1 MGELSFPKSFL
12 QQHWYLCDAI
22 GETCNFNLTN
32 NAFLF
37 GGVQGSFKIYPLPD
51 DPGVP
56 APPRQFRE
64 LPESGPQEC
73 LIRIYVV
80 SCTDLQP
87 KDTNGM
93 VRLIHEAA
101 ADKPC
106 CFNPVHI
113 LPHSLSQLWKRWIL
127 STLFINPFSIQCD
140 PYIKIMLGRK
150 TVDDRDNYKPNTL
163 NPVFGRWDA
172 VEMFCF
178 FLKIYFWY
186 LIILQWKLKHFKYFS
201 PGCLSYPASCLKTR
215 IWRFLCMTMTS
226 WAEMKKWVR
235 QSSIW
240 KTGFSLVSGLAV
252 ACHRLTVCK
261 YVL

>member
-1 MGELSFPKSFL
+1 MCELSFPKSFL
-12 QQHWYLCDAI
+12 QQPWYLCDAI

-101 ADKPC
+101 ADKSC
-106 CFNPVHI
+106 CFNPV
-113 LPHSLSQLWKRWIL
+113 HSLSQLWKRWIL
-127 STLFINPFSIQCD
+127 STLFIYPFSVQCD

-172 VEMFCF
+172 VEMCCFKKIF
-178 FLKIYFWY
+178 FLIFNYFTVKTQAFQIIFSRMFELSCFLPQDKDLKISVYDY
-186 LIILQWKLKHFKYFS
+186 DL
-201 PGCLSYPASCLKTR
+201 LSRDEKVGETVIDLENRLLSRFRPSC
-215 IWRFLCMTMTS
+215 
-226 WAEMKKWVR
+226 
-235 QSSIW
+235 
-240 KTGFSLVSGLAV
+240 GLPQTYCV
-252 ACHRLTVCK
+252 
-261 YVL
+261 